1 MLNKLNYVVLLY
13 CCIEVVISERNKF
26 NKLLFVFLDK
36 KQAIYY
42 VACFCLSNLSITLDY
57 VFICS

>member
-36 KQAIYY
+36 KTGNLL
-42 VACFCLSNLSITLDY
+42 CCLFL
-57 VFICS
+57 FIEFVGNQII